1 MRTVVIMMAVL
12 LCAVGCSRKVYVPVE
27 SVSVR
32 VRADTLLAERVRTDS
47 VILRDS
53 VIVSQRGDTVVKEV
67 WRVRERLSRAGAERV
82 RISRDTVA
90 EYISVPVEVEKRVEV
105 PRELTRWQRAR
116 MNVGSGVMWLLAA
129 IVIILVIKI
138 IKRRKL

>member
-1 MRTVVIMMAVL
+1 MMAAL
-12 LCAVGCSRKVYVPVE
+12 LLAAGCSRKVYVPVE

-82 RISRDTVA
+82 HISRDTVV
-90 EYISVPVEVEKRVEV
+90 ERISVPVEVEKRVEV

>member
-1 MRTVVIMMAVL
+1 MMAVL

-129 IVIILVIKI
+129 IVIILVIRI